1 MDFIELISGLIILLI
16 GGEFIVKGAVLVANK
31 FHISPMVIGL
41 TIVSFGTSAPELLVS
56 IKAATEGNPD
66 IAVGNVVGSN
76 IANLALVLGITVL
89 FIPIVIDRSKIMINW
104 VFMMLATIVF
114 YLFSINGWVE
124 EWEGVI
130 LFLAL
135 IVFIFFLIRF
145 SDNKSPKDSEHTLTN
160 NTNQKPIVIILYLLL
175 GIFGLYFGAEFLVEG
190 AVSIAHKLGMSEA
203 VIGVTIVALGTSAPE
218 LTASIVAA
226 YRKESGISIGNL
238 IGSNIFNIMAVIGI
252 TGMVNPVSISSKIMS
267 FDMYWLLGISL
278 MILPLIIIGSRIGRL
293 KGLLLLIIYISYI
306 SLVLNH

>member
-124 EWEGVI
+124 EWEGVV

>member
-56 IKAATEGNPD
+56 IKAAIEGNPD

-124 EWEGVI
+124 EWEGII

-135 IVFIFFLIRF
+135 IIFIFFSIRF
-145 SDNKSPKDSEHTLTN
+145 SDNKSPEDSEHTLTN
-160 NTNQKPIVIILYLLL
+160 STNQKPIVIILYLIL

-252 TGMVNPVSISSKIMS
+252 TGMVKPISISSKIMS

-293 KGLLLLIIYISYI
+293 KGLLLLIVYISYI
-306 SLVLNH
+306 ALVLKC

>member
-306 SLVLNH
+306 ALVLNH

>member
-31 FHISPMVIGL
+31 FHMSPMVIGL

-56 IKAATEGNPD
+56 IKAAIEGNPD

-124 EWEGVI
+124 EWEGII

-135 IVFIFFLIRF
+135 IIFIFFSIRF
-145 SDNKSPKDSEHTLTN
+145 SDKKSPEDSEHTLTN
-160 NTNQKPIVIILYLLL
+160 NTNQKPIVIILYLIL

-252 TGMVNPVSISSKIMS
+252 TGMVKPISISSKIMS

-293 KGLLLLIIYISYI
+293 KGLLLLIVYISYI
-306 SLVLNH
+306 ALVLNC

>member
-124 EWEGVI
+124 EWEGVV

-306 SLVLNH
+306 ALVLNH

>member
-56 IKAATEGNPD
+56 IKAAIEGNPD

-124 EWEGVI
+124 EWEGII

-135 IVFIFFLIRF
+135 IIFIFFSIRF
-145 SDNKSPKDSEHTLTN
+145 SDNKSPEDAEHTLTN
-160 NTNQKPIVIILYLLL
+160 NTNQKPIVIILYLIL

-190 AVSIAHKLGMSEA
+190 AISIAHKLGMSEA

-252 TGMVNPVSISSKIMS
+252 TGMVKPISISSKIMS

-293 KGLLLLIIYISYI
+293 KGLLLLIVYISYI
-306 SLVLNH
+306 ALVLNC

>member
-56 IKAATEGNPD
+56 IKAAIEGNPD

-124 EWEGVI
+124 EWEGII

-135 IVFIFFLIRF
+135 IIFIFFSIRF
-145 SDNKSPKDSEHTLTN
+145 SDNKSPEDSEHTLTN
-160 NTNQKPIVIILYLLL
+160 NTNQKPIVIILYLIL

-252 TGMVNPVSISSKIMS
+252 TGMVKPISISSKIMS

-293 KGLLLLIIYISYI
+293 KGLLLLIVYISYI
-306 SLVLNH
+306 ALVLNC